1 MTVETVGAV
10 VLGVVIGF
18 LAHYLIRRDPE
29 PGIED
34 LAAIVG
40 VVLGSVVFNVITG
53 QDQTSWYLIGLGVG
67 FFLYWL
73 ALLAGLE
80 RVKKHHQEMKPLPL
94 LPFLK
99 EKKAA

>member
-18 LAHYLIRRDPE
+18 LAHYLIRKDPE

-67 FFLYWL
+67 FLLYWL
-73 ALLAGLE
+73 ALLVGLE
-80 RVKKHHQEMKPLPL
+80 RVKKHYREMKPLPL
-94 LPFLK
+94 FPFLK
-99 EKKAA
+99 EK